1 MQMGTA
7 SMASSRTFIG
17 RRGLPEKV
25 YSDNATNFVGTSKV
39 LNELHQAYQR
49 DQDRLKA
56 YAARQGVE
64 WCFIPPRAPHFGG
77 LWEAAVKSAKQRLV
91 RGVGNAKLTA
101 DELCTHLV
109 EVEALLNSRPI
120 ASPGNDPSCRPNQ
133 ITTTDAA
140 GDAVS
145 AQAAV
150 LAGLVQGLPGQP
162 AEASPVGYQRARL
175 GHWLSSARP
184 RGQHTATEVDHRT
197 SGGRNQGRRWESARR
212 RGANTRGRN

>member
-1 MQMGTA
+1 M
-7 SMASSRTFIG
+7 FIG

-25 YSDNATNFVGTSKV
+25 YSDNATNFVGASKV

-109 EVEALLNSRPI
+109 EALLNS
-120 ASPGNDPSCRPNQ
+120 
-133 ITTTDAA
+133 
-140 GDAVS
+140 VS

-150 LAGLVQGLPGQP
+150 WAGLVQGLPGQP
-162 AEASPVGYQRARL
+162 AEALTVGYQKARL